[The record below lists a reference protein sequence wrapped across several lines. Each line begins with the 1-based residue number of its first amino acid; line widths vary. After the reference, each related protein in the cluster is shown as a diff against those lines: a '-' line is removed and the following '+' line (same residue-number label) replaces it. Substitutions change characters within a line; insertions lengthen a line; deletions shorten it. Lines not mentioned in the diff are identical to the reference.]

1 MPNAPGLPSRA
12 LLRAGP
18 PLSLLLLSLPHP
30 AQNPSRLNIARREG
44 EKYMPN
50 AMIDLA
56 ELLARVENDRELMRD
71 LLLIFKE
78 EFPRH
83 LQALRDAVASM
94 NGERVAAE
102 AHSLKGMLSN
112 LAAGPAAGAAA
123 RLEQLGRNREVSEF
137 REACAS
143 FEDISKELLLQLDTC
158 MAEVCG

>member
-1 MPNAPGLPSRA
+1 
-12 LLRAGP
+12 
-18 PLSLLLLSLPHP
+18 
-30 AQNPSRLNIARREG
+30 
-44 EKYMPN
+44 MPN

-56 ELLARVENDRELMRD
+56 ELLARVENDRKLMRD

-102 AHSLKGMLSN
+102 AHALKGMLSN
-112 LAAGPAAGAAA
+112 LAAGPAVGAAA

-143 FEDISKELLLQLDTC
+143 FENISKELLLQLDTC